1 MQVSKA
7 IKIAIRYHFGGAAG
21 FEPEI
26 YNRLLESDESVNI
39 DNIEFTDIDP
49 LIIVW
54 STFNGYDVYDLI
66 TSIQALIDDIVA
78 EFSGE

>member
-1 MQVSKA
+1 MQKA
-7 IKIAIRYHFGGAAG
+7 INIAIRYHFANAAG
-21 FEPEI
+21 FESEI

-54 STFNGYDVYDLI
+54 STFNGYDVYDLM

>member
-1 MQVSKA
+1 MQKA
-7 IKIAIRYHFGGAAG
+7 INIAIRYHFANAAG
-21 FEPEI
+21 FESQI
-26 YNRLLESDESVNI
+26 YNRLLEFDESVNI

-49 LIIVW
+49 LIVVW
-54 STFNGYDVYDLI
+54 STFNGYDVYDLM